1 MSKALNRVI
10 RAGNILPSARRCH
23 PLTEPLFSLIGSPE
37 AADREVA
44 MGKTGR
50 PLRSRVQ
57 RILTRGWHWWRRR
70 GILIVGLGGLGYW
83 AYVEPVVLNT
93 LILLLRFAFQLLFA
107 ITFVIIQFVALFW
120 FMSRSRVEV
129 IKPGDPKQVTLADYW
144 GQENLVSLVRQ
155 WIDLLSNRERFVKMG
170 GQFINGILLAGPPGT
185 GKTMLAKAIAG
196 EAGIPFI
203 SIEGSG
209 FRSMFWGVDV
219 LKMMWFVG
227 KARKLA
233 QEYGACIAY
242 IDEIDAVGTSRG
254 GVLGGERAGPM
265 GWLGWGGTGALT
277 RLLYEMDGITQ
288 LTRWERIKG
297 RIYRLLRKR
306 PPPRSWHVL
315 FMGATNRPD
324 ALDPALVRPGRFD
337 RIIYVDL
344 PDRAGRREILKGYLS
359 KVKHDPSIDLE
370 SLVADTAWATP
381 AKIMAAI
388 TKDAVRIALFNGRE
402 YIIQRDI
409 ELALQEQAMGLEN
422 PIAEMDP
429 IQRRQVAYHEA
440 GHAVAQYY
448 LLPDERI
455 IRASLIRRT
464 NMPGALGYVHSAPKR
479 ELYTVPLRRLVA
491 EIMVSLAG
499 HVATKIFMGEYWTGA
514 SADFQHVRRRILAL
528 LDLGYFGFHPMK
540 PEEPDR
546 YQEIIERFWAECE
559 EKVERLLREHA
570 IEVEAVTQALLE
582 RHDLSGNEVI
592 SIIEAARASQPI
604 VLPTPLPAPS
614 SPSGTAE
621 C

>member
-1 MSKALNRVI
+1 MNLSV
-10 RAGNILPSARRCH
+10 RR
-23 PLTEPLFSLIGSPE
+23 
-37 AADREVA
+37 
-44 MGKTGR
+44 
-50 PLRSRVQ
+50 LRSRVC
-57 RILTRGWHWWRRR
+57 RLLTRSWHWWWRR
-70 GILIVGLGGLGYW
+70 GILIASISGLGYW
-83 AYVEPVVLNT
+83 AYVEPLVLNA
-93 LILLLRFAFQLLFA
+93 LILFLRFALQLLFA
-107 ITFVIIQFVALFW
+107 ITFVIIQFVAIFW

-144 GQENLVSLVRQ
+144 GQENLVRLVRQ
-155 WIDLLSNRERFVKMG
+155 WIDLLSNRDRFVKMG

-203 SIEGSG
+203 SIEGSS

-233 QEYGACIAY
+233 REYGACIAY
-242 IDEIDAVGTSRG
+242 IDEIDAVGASRG
-254 GVLGGERAGPM
+254 GVMGGERVGPL
-265 GWLGWGGTGALT
+265 GWFGWGGTGALT

-306 PPPRSWHVL
+306 PPPRNWHVL

-344 PDRAGRREILKGYLS
+344 PDRAGRREIIRGYLS
-359 KVKHDPSIDLE
+359 KVKHDPAIDIE

-388 TKDAVRIALFNGRE
+388 TKDAVRIALFNGRD
-402 YIIQRDI
+402 YITQRDI

-464 NMPGALGYVHSAPKR
+464 NMPGALGYVHSAPKQ

-491 EIMVSLAG
+491 EILVSLAG

-514 SADFQHVRRRILAL
+514 GADFQHVRQRIMIL
-528 LDLGYFGFHPMK
+528 LELGYFGFHPLK
-540 PEEPDR
+540 PEDPAR
-546 YQEIIERFWAECE
+546 YQEIIERFWVDCE

-570 IEVEAVTQALLE
+570 GEVEAVAQALLE
-582 RHDLSGNEVI
+582 RHDLSGSEVI
-592 SIIEAARASQPI
+592 AIIESARAGQTI
-604 VLPTPLPAPS
+604 PLPAPV
-614 SPSGTAE
+614 PPVF
-621 C
+621 

>member
-1 MSKALNRVI
+1 MDTS
-10 RAGNILPSARRCH
+10 GRR
-23 PLTEPLFSLIGSPE
+23 L
-37 AADREVA
+37 
-44 MGKTGR
+44 R
-50 PLRSRVQ
+50 PRLR
-57 RILTRGWHWWRRR
+57 RILTRGWHWWWRR
-70 GILIVGLGGLGYW
+70 GILIAGAGGLGYW
-83 AYVEPVVLNT
+83 AYVEPVVLNA
-93 LILLLRFAFQLLFA
+93 LILFLRFALQLLFA
-107 ITFVIIQFVALFW
+107 ITFVIIQFVAIFW

-144 GQENLVSLVRQ
+144 GQENLVRLVRQ
-155 WIDLLSNRERFVKMG
+155 WIDLLSNRDRFVKMG

-203 SIEGSG
+203 SIEGSS

-233 QEYGACIAY
+233 REYGACIAY
-242 IDEIDAVGTSRG
+242 IDEIDAVGASRG
-254 GVLGGERAGPM
+254 GVMGGERTGPL
-265 GWLGWGGTGALT
+265 GWFGWGGTGALT

-297 RIYRLLRKR
+297 RIYRLLGKR

-344 PDRAGRREILKGYLS
+344 PDRAGRREIIRGYLS
-359 KVKHDPSIDLE
+359 KVKHDPAIDIE

-388 TKDAVRIALFNGRE
+388 TKDAVRIALFNGRD

-429 IQRRQVAYHEA
+429 LQRRQVAYHEA

-464 NMPGALGYVHSAPKR
+464 NMPGALGYVHSAPKQ

-491 EIMVSLAG
+491 EILVSLAG
-499 HVATKIFMGEYWTGA
+499 HVATKIFMGEHWTGA
-514 SADFQHVRRRILAL
+514 GADFQQVRQRIMIL
-528 LDLGYFGFHPMK
+528 LDLGYFGFHPLK
-540 PEEPDR
+540 PEDPAR
-546 YQEIIERFWAECE
+546 YQDIIERFWMDCE
-559 EKVERLLREHA
+559 EKVEQLLREHA
-570 IEVEAVTQALLE
+570 AEVEAVAQALLE

-592 SIIEAARASQPI
+592 AIIESARAGRSIP
-604 VLPTPLPAPS
+604 LPTPASASAPLA
-614 SPSGTAE
+614 PRT
-621 C
+621 

>member
-1 MSKALNRVI
+1 
-10 RAGNILPSARRCH
+10 
-23 PLTEPLFSLIGSPE
+23 
-37 AADREVA
+37 

-57 RILTRGWHWWRRR
+57 RVLTRSWHWWWRR

-83 AYVEPVVLNT
+83 AYVEPVVLNA
-93 LILLLRFAFQLLFA
+93 LILLLRFALQLLFA
-107 ITFVIIQFVALFW
+107 ITFVIIQFVAIFW

-144 GQENLVSLVRQ
+144 GQENLVRLVRQ

-203 SIEGSG
+203 SIEGSS

-233 QEYGACIAY
+233 REYGACIAY
-242 IDEIDAVGTSRG
+242 IDEIDAVGASRG
-254 GVLGGERAGPM
+254 GVLGGERAGPL

-297 RIYRLLRKR
+297 RIYRLLGKR
-306 PPPRSWHVL
+306 PPPRNWHVL

-344 PDRAGRREILKGYLS
+344 PDRAGRREIIKGYLS
-359 KVKHDPSIDLE
+359 KVKHDPNIDIE

-388 TKDAVRIALFNGRE
+388 TKDAVRIALFNGRD
-402 YIIQRDI
+402 YITQRDI

-464 NMPGALGYVHSAPKR
+464 NMPGALGYVHSAPKQ

-514 SADFQHVRRRILAL
+514 SADFQHVRQRILTL
-528 LDLGYFGFHPMK
+528 LDLGYFGFHPLK
-540 PEEPDR
+540 PEEPER
-546 YQEIIERFWAECE
+546 YQEIIERFWTECE

-570 IEVEAVTQALLE
+570 AEVEAVAQALLE
-582 RHDLSGNEVI
+582 RHDLSGNEVVAL
-592 SIIEAARASQPI
+592 IEAARAGQPI
-604 VLPTPLPAPS
+604 PLPAPIPAS
-614 SPSGTAE
+614 SSAP
-621 C
+621 

>member
-1 MSKALNRVI
+1 
-10 RAGNILPSARRCH
+10 
-23 PLTEPLFSLIGSPE
+23 
-37 AADREVA
+37 
-44 MGKTGR
+44 MGKSGQRLR
-50 PLRSRVQ
+50 PRLR
-57 RILTRGWHWWRRR
+57 RIWLRGWHWWWRR
-70 GILIVGLGGLGYW
+70 GIWMVGLGGLGYW
-83 AYVEPVVLNT
+83 AYVEPVVLNA

-107 ITFVIIQFVALFW
+107 ITFVLIQFIALFW

-144 GQENLVSLVRQ
+144 GQENLVRLVRQ

-203 SIEGSG
+203 SIEGSS

-219 LKMMWFVG
+219 LKMMWFVR

-233 QEYGACIAY
+233 REYGACIAY
-242 IDEIDAVGTSRG
+242 IDEIDAVGASRG
-254 GVLGGERAGPM
+254 GVMGGERVGPL

-288 LTRWERIKG
+288 LTRWERLKG
-297 RIYRLLRKR
+297 RIYRLLGKR
-306 PPPRSWHVL
+306 PPPRNWHVL

-344 PDRAGRREILKGYLS
+344 PDRAGRREIIKGYLS
-359 KVKHDPSIDLE
+359 KVKHDPSIDVE

-388 TKDAVRIALFNGRE
+388 TKDAVRIALFNGRD
-402 YIIQRDI
+402 YITQRDI

-429 IQRRQVAYHEA
+429 RQRRQVAYHEA

-464 NMPGALGYVHSAPKR
+464 NMPGALGYVHSVPKQ

-514 SADFQHVRRRILAL
+514 GADFQQVRQRIMVL
-528 LDLGYFGFHPMK
+528 LDLGYFGFHPLR
-540 PEEPDR
+540 PEDPER
-546 YQEIIERFWAECE
+546 YQEVIERFWTECE

-570 IEVEAVTQALLE
+570 MEVEAVAQALLE

-592 SIIEAARASQPI
+592 AIIESARAGQPI
-604 VLPTPLPAPS
+604 SFHAPAPAPA
-614 SPSGTAE
+614 SPQAAPSA
-621 C
+621 